1 MYVFLAHTL
10 NLPNPFIIGFFSLGI
25 VSIGVLLPS
34 SPGHIGVYEMSVIL
48 AFQLLG
54 LDTSVGAAYA
64 LIIHFTQL
72 FTILLMGLC
81 ISPSALKGL
90 DVLNYIKK

>member
-1 MYVFLAHTL
+1 MK
-10 NLPNPFIIGFFSLGI
+10 ISILGV

-34 SPGHIGVYEMSVIL
+34 SPGHIGVYELSIVL

-64 LIIHFTQL
+64 IIIHITQL
-72 FTILLMGLC
+72 ITILMMGAI

-90 DVLNYIKK
+90 NIISHIKN